1 MNELAEECE
10 GKFNCLGE
18 TIHNLF
24 SSNRKRSYEN

>member
-1 MNELAEECE
+1 MNELAEERE

-18 TIHNLF
+18 KIHSLF